1 MTRAYLVQ
9 HGEAKRKE
17 EDPQRPLTEKGRRDT
32 EKIAEFLSR
41 TGVKINRIV
50 HSGKLR
56 AKQTA
61 EIIASKL
68 GVSSIEE
75 DPSLEPLADPEIWV
89 RKLGEIKEDIM
100 LVGHLPHL
108 SLLAGLLLAG
118 SKDIQPVKFTYS
130 GVICLEKTENAWKIA
145 WMIIPDLLK

>member
-75 DPSLEPLADPEIWV
+75 DPSLEPLADPEIWA

>member
-68 GVSSIEE
+68 GVNNIEE
-75 DPSLEPLADPEIWV
+75 DSSLEPLADPEIWV